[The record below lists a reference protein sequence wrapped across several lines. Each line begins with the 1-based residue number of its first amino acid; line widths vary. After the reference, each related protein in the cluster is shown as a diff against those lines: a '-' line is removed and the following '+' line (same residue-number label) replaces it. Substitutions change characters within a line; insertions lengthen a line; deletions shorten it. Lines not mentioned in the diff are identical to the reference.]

1 MMEMEENID
10 SISREDED
18 RDENNNDLAEDSEE
32 SGEKEQKE
40 ETKSKKKKKKKKKE
54 RPALLREQAR
64 FAEEGGDQS
73 PPRESALKRSLDTHL
88 TKRHKVEPRKKRQ
101 ATDNKI

>member
-1 MMEMEENID
+1 MFDMMEMEENID

-40 ETKSKKKKKKKKKE
+40 ETKSKKKKKKKE
-54 RPALLREQAR
+54 RPTLLREQER
-64 FAEEGGDQS
+64 FADEGGDQS
-73 PPRESALKRSLDTHL
+73 PPRESAPKRSLDTHL

-101 ATDNKI
+101 AIDN

>member
-40 ETKSKKKKKKKKKE
+40 ETKSKKKKKKKKKKKE

-101 ATDNKI
+101 ATDN

>member
-1 MMEMEENID
+1 MFDMMEMEENID

-40 ETKSKKKKKKKKKE
+40 ETKSKKKKKKE
-54 RPALLREQAR
+54 RPALLREQER
-64 FAEEGGDQS
+64 FADEGGDQS

-101 ATDNKI
+101 AIDN